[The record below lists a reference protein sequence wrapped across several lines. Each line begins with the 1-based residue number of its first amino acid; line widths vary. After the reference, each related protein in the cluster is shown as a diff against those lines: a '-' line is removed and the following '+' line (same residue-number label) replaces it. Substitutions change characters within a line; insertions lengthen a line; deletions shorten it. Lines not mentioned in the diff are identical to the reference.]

1 MQRRVASLEDLSEDD
16 SKDDQS
22 EEDEEDSSCTPMCQQ
37 MSLIE
42 HPLSTMSLSRSV
54 SENISRRNNRI
65 PSVKSDCNR

>member
-1 MQRRVASLEDLSEDD
+1 MQRRVASLEDLYEYD

-54 SENISRRNNRI
+54 SENISRRNDRI
-65 PSVKSDCNR
+65 RSVKSDCNR